1 MEKQLKTGLNTCLAF
16 VVGGGHPAF
25 VVNSEVVVSV
35 IKAPVGIAALEV
47 EIFETHAV
55 TANQA
60 LLVFLAFGASLSTL
74 IAWRYAASQVA
85 VNARMNRWEK
95 FNDT

>member
-1 MEKQLKTGLNTCLAF
+1 LSYDPRAG
-16 VVGGGHPAF
+16 
-25 VVNSEVVVSV
+25 VSV
-35 IKAPVGIAALEV
+35 TKAPVGRAALEV
-47 EIFETHAV
+47 EIFKPHSV

>member
-1 MEKQLKTGLNTCLAF
+1 MD
-16 VVGGGHPAF
+16 GGYPAF
-25 VVNSEVVVSV
+25 VVNSEVAVSV
-35 IKAPVGIAALEV
+35 TKAPVGSVALEV
-47 EIFETHAV
+47 EIFETHAM

-95 FNDT
+95 LKDT